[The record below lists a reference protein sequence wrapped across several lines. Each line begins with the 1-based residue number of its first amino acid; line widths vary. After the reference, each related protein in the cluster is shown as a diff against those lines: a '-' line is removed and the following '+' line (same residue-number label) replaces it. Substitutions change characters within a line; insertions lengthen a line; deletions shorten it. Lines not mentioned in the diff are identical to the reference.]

1 MICSGRMLLMFTFLA
16 LTCLTA
22 CGNGPESADA
32 QGVLNSVAPGMV
44 ALTVSDSVSSDREV
58 PKELFGI
65 NISARINNGWACP
78 FENTADPAFREK
90 FMALG
95 VPAVRVNMGGVLMGK
110 IFPSPGAAP
119 DWECLDTL
127 LRNLGSMHNGKLMV
141 TLGSV
146 PDWLDITLDED
157 RKMYAAL
164 AQLVAD
170 RFMEFGIRQDKWE
183 VLNEPEAR
191 WLSKYDDVCLLF
203 NETAKWIKA
212 NDPMTMVGGPV
223 LAWPNDKLI
232 DRFLAL
238 SGDYADFISYHEYGT
253 TDLELGTFDVM
264 DRTVKFR
271 QSALR
276 TGGLIGKYK
285 GGQGIALT
293 EYNLNSSWKP
303 YTDPRQANA
312 EGAVFVSLAL
322 MNAAEGGVES
332 AYLWE
337 AFTDGSFGVI
347 DGNNNLRPSGRAL
360 SILAKSLRGK
370 IVSSGIAAAPD
381 WAPPLKAMA
390 TKAREGD
397 YTVVITNYG
406 DEVITLNVNL
416 PSDWGKRVFVNEI
429 SRAVPDG
436 AVHEGVRTGTGAKIE
451 SPAMS
456 LLVLRAG

>member
-1 MICSGRMLLMFTFLA
+1 MFMFFA

-32 QGVLNSVAPGMV
+32 RGFLNSVAPGTAV
-44 ALTVSDSVSSDREV
+44 LTVKKLVPDDKEI

-65 NISARINNGWACP
+65 NISARVNDGWACP
-78 FENTADPAFREK
+78 FENTADPAYREK
-90 FMALG
+90 FRALG
-95 VPAVRVNMGGVLMGK
+95 LPAVRVNMGGVLMGEL
-110 IFPSPGAAP
+110 FSSPGSPP

-146 PDWLDITLDED
+146 PDWLDISSDED
-157 RKMYAAL
+157 RKTYAAL
-164 AQLVAD
+164 SQRVAD
-170 RFMEFGIRQDKWE
+170 RFKAFGIRPDQWE

-212 NDPMTMVGGPV
+212 NDPLAMIGGPV
-223 LAWPNDKLI
+223 LTWPKDELI
-232 DRFLAL
+232 EKFLDR
-238 SGDYADFISYHEYGT
+238 SGGYADFVSYHEYGT
-253 TDLELGTFDVM
+253 IDLELATFDVM
-264 DRTVKFR
+264 KRTVAFR
-271 QSALR
+271 ESALR
-276 TGGLIGKYK
+276 VRGLIDKYK

-293 EYNLNSSWKP
+293 EYNLNSTWEP
-303 YTDPRQANA
+303 YTDPRQASA

-370 IVSSGIAAAPD
+370 IVSSSITAAPG

-390 TKAREGD
+390 TKTPEGD
-397 YTVVITNYG
+397 YTVIIANYG
-406 DEVITLNVNL
+406 DEEIPLNVSL

-436 AVHEGVRTGTGAKIE
+436 AVHEGVRTDTGAEIE
-451 SPAMS
+451 LPAMS